1 MRVFL
6 AGGTGVIGRRL
17 IPELLRA
24 GHEVVATT
32 RTADKQAQ
40 LWNAGA
46 EPVVLDALDTAAVRS
61 AVVNAR
67 PDVVVHE
74 LTALAGSA
82 NLRNFDRAFAM
93 TNRLRTVGTDNLL
106 AAAAEAGAS
115 RFVAQSFTGWPNE
128 RTGSALKTEDDPL
141 DPTPPRGQRNSLA
154 AIRHLERAVT
164 NAPMPSVVL
173 RYGLLYGPGAWSD
186 IVGAVRHRRLP
197 VIGDG
202 AGYWS
207 VLHVDDAVSATL
219 AALTRGNGSYNI
231 VDDEPAPVREMF
243 PALAAAVG
251 APPPRHLPVWL
262 ARPLAGDALVSM
274 MTRARGSSN
283 ARARRELDWTPRWSS
298 WREGFS
304 ATLASD
310 TVAAT

>member
-32 RTADKQAQ
+32 RTADKPAQ

-141 DPTPPRGQRNSLA
+141 DPTPPRGQRESLA
-154 AIRHLERAVT
+154 AIRHLEGAVT

-298 WREGFS
+298 WREGFR
-304 ATLASD
+304 AALASD

>member
-46 EPVVLDALDTAAVRS
+46 EPVMLDALDPAAVRS

-141 DPTPPRGQRNSLA
+141 DPDPPRGQRESLA

-164 NAPMPSVVL
+164 SAPMPSVVL

-186 IVGAVRHRRLP
+186 IVDAVRHRRLP

-207 VLHVDDAVSATL
+207 VLHVDDAASATL
-219 AALTRGNGSYNI
+219 AALTRGKGSYNI
-231 VDDEPAPVREMF
+231 VDDDPAPVREMF

-283 ARARRELDWTPRWSS
+283 AKARRELDWAPRWSS
-298 WREGFS
+298 WREGFP
-304 ATLASD
+304 AALASD